1 MTPELLRFYSS
12 QAPDQANGLLHK
24 VSPGSVVNGHN
35 HSTMASPASDPTLV
49 ALAQL
54 GTYRLGCTLAFVSL
68 VDNSETYIIAEAAPS
83 GSRCG
88 NKTSVD
94 GITIGMSTLGLGKN
108 AIQDTRSSN
117 ITSDG
122 ISTIIRDV
130 RMEATL
136 ESHPFVE
143 RIRPRLYAE
152 VPLTTSCGEV
162 IGTYCVVN
170 NKPCH
175 HFGASELAELQDV
188 AKAVASHLE
197 NLGAVRHYRQ
207 NDRLLGGLMKFVKGQ
222 SPTENDGWK
231 SRRKSTAAAS
241 LVSPRSSEVP
251 HSPRSSDVPEIDR
264 LSVSATDIREVS
276 PSSTRHPPPQPPPES
291 PFFQI
296 PAFGSNN
303 SVPNGIHQRH
313 VRKSSDETSN
323 LVMVPESTPIS
334 EKASML
340 FSRASGL
347 LQECMDLDGVL
358 FVDASRSN
366 TRGEST
372 ASVGEWDKESD
383 SGLSLRSPSVSSY
396 GGWSEKQC
404 EPLGVAS
411 SERALGNSVS
421 MFRIPLTEGL
431 LHDVFTAFPQGEIL
445 HPHLASGWPA
455 LSSLHQRRQSV
466 QSNQGE
472 IPLRHSITTRL
483 AHNFPEAKSMIFLPL
498 WNWNKSRWLA
508 GTLIWTC
515 DDQRQLGKD
524 DLLFLRSF
532 GDTIVSGFCQIEW
545 TAAEKSKSDLLASVS
560 HELRS
565 PLHGM
570 LASTELLQTT
580 SLDTAQQDMVAMVET
595 CGLTLLDTM
604 NHLLEFTKINNLTHL
619 RKRGGANG
627 EGMDN
632 LLTEFDLDEIV
643 EDVTDALYAGHRSLI
658 KAAKVAS
665 RYLPSGSTVG
675 NRPAGAPQS
684 KADDLSVIV
693 RIEDLGSWHLQSLSG
708 AWRRIIMNILGN
720 AFKFTTSGFIEVSL
734 AKKVERSGYTKKTLA
749 YLSITDTGCGIS
761 PDFLEHHLFKPFAQE
776 SILTE
781 GVGLGL
787 SVVKQLVTYLGGE
800 VEVKSDVGAGT
811 QVDVHIPV
819 EFVEDTSSMDC
830 GAPGTRKMTRV
841 SLVGLNA
848 YADLKEAPS
857 GLLSTEAKR
866 KLSLRGALSNVLLSQ
881 PGWMV
886 SFADQLDKAS
896 GDIAVIEESTL
907 KAISERGLI
916 DVKFKAI
923 VVIGEQGVTLPGE
936 FAIKGA
942 DVFYVPQPIGP
953 RKILQALQR
962 ITDSDGGISYA
973 ESPILGPLSGV
984 PLRGRSLSDA
994 FAMAKGTESPPVVRE
1009 NVSDFA
1015 PSPPRESIGKNLYVL
1030 IVDDNDI
1037 NLKILATF
1045 LRKIGCSYE
1054 TASNGLAAL
1063 EKYKSST
1070 KPFDY
1075 ILMDISMPIMD
1086 GIVSS
1091 SKIREYEEQHSLPR
1105 AAIMAVTGVASS
1117 EMQQQAFAAGIDDYL
1132 VKPLSLHD
1140 LKRIMNIA

>member
-1 MTPELLRFYSS
+1 RFYSS

-24 VSPGSVVNGHN
+24 VSPGSIVNGHN
-35 HSTMASPASDPTLV
+35 HSTMATPASDPALV

-54 GTYRLGCTLAFVSL
+54 GTYRLGCSIAFVSL
-68 VDNSETYIIAEAAPS
+68 VDNSETYIIAEAMPS

-88 NKTSVD
+88 NKTSVN
-94 GITIGMSTLGLGKN
+94 GNTIGMSTLGLGKN
-108 AIQDTRSSN
+108 AVQGTRSSN
-117 ITSDG
+117 IISDG
-122 ISTIIRDV
+122 LSTIIRDV
-130 RMEATL
+130 SMETNLA
-136 ESHPFVE
+136 SHPFVE
-143 RIRPRLYAE
+143 RFRPRLYAE
-152 VPLTTSCGEV
+152 VPLTASCGEV

-175 HFGASELAELQDV
+175 HFGAGELAELQDV
-188 AKAVASHLE
+188 ANAVASHLE
-197 NLGAVRHYRQ
+197 NVGAIRRYRQ
-207 NDRLLGGLMKFVKGQ
+207 NDRLLDGLMK
-222 SPTENDGWK
+222 
-231 SRRKSTAAAS
+231 
-241 LVSPRSSEVP
+241 
-251 HSPRSSDVPEIDR
+251 
-264 LSVSATDIREVS
+264 
-276 PSSTRHPPPQPPPES
+276 
-291 PFFQI
+291 
-296 PAFGSNN
+296 
-303 SVPNGIHQRH
+303 
-313 VRKSSDETSN
+313 KSSDETSN

-334 EKASML
+334 DKASML

-383 SGLSLRSPSVSSY
+383 SGFSLRSPSVSSY

-411 SERALGNSVS
+411 SERALGNTAS

-431 LHDVFTAFPQGEIL
+431 LHDMFTAFPQGEII

-455 LSSLHQRRQSV
+455 LSSLHQRRQSI

-472 IPLRHSITTRL
+472 IPLRHSISTRL
-483 AHNFPEAKSMIFLPL
+483 AHNYPEAKSMIFLPL

-508 GTLIWTC
+508 GSLVWTC

-524 DLLFLRSF
+524 DLHFLRSF

-545 TAAEKSKSDLLASVS
+545 TATEKSKSDLLASVS

-619 RKRGGANG
+619 RKRGGSNG

-665 RYLPSGSTVG
+665 RYLPGGSAVG

-684 KADDLSVIV
+684 QTDDLSVIV

-720 AFKFTTSGFIEVSL
+720 AFKFTRTGFIEVSL

-749 YLSITDTGCGIS
+749 QLSITDTGCGIS

-800 VEVKSDVGAGT
+800 VEVKSDVGIGT
-811 QVDVHIPV
+811 QMDVYIPV
-819 EFVEDTSSMDC
+819 DFVEDASAMDC
-830 GAPGTRKMTRV
+830 GAPGTRTMTRV

-886 SFADQLDKAS
+886 SFADHLDKAS

-907 KAISERGLI
+907 KALSERGFV
-916 DVKFKAI
+916 DVNFKAV

-942 DVFYVPQPIGP
+942 DVFYVPQPIAP

-962 ITDSDGGISYA
+962 ITDSDQGLSYA

-1009 NVSDFA
+1009 NVSEFA
-1015 PSPPRESIGKNLYVL
+1015 PSPPRESTSKNLHVL

-1054 TASNGLAAL
+1054 TASNGLAAF

-1091 SKIREYEEQHSLPR
+1091 RKIREYEEQHSLPR

-1140 LKRIMNIA
+1140 LKRINIA

>member
-1 MTPELLRFYSS
+1 MTAELLRFYSS
-12 QAPDQANGLLHK
+12 HAPDQANGLLHK
-24 VSPGSVVNGHN
+24 VFPGSIVNGHN
-35 HSTMASPASDPTLV
+35 HSTMATPASDPALV

-54 GTYRLGCTLAFVSL
+54 GTYRIGCTIAFVSL
-68 VDNSETYIIAEAAPS
+68 VDNSETYIIAEATPS

-88 NKTSVD
+88 NKTSVN
-94 GITIGMSTLGLGKN
+94 GNTIGMSTLGLGKN
-108 AIQDTRSSN
+108 AIQATRSSN
-117 ITSDG
+117 IISDG
-122 ISTIIRDV
+122 LSTIIRDV
-130 RMEATL
+130 SMEANL
-136 ESHPFVE
+136 ASHPFVE
-143 RIRPRLYAE
+143 RFRPRLYAE
-152 VPLTTSCGEV
+152 VPLTASCGEV

-175 HFGASELAELQDV
+175 HFAAGELAELQDI
-188 AKAVASHLE
+188 ANAVASHLE
-197 NLGAVRHYRQ
+197 NVGAIRRYRQ

-251 HSPRSSDVPEIDR
+251 NSPRSSDVPEIDR
-264 LSVSATDIREVS
+264 LSVSTTDHRDVS
-276 PSSTRHPPPQPPPES
+276 PSSTRHPPPQPPEP

-296 PAFGSNN
+296 PAFGTNN

-334 EKASML
+334 DKASIL

-383 SGLSLRSPSVSSY
+383 SGFSLRSPSVSSY

-411 SERALGNSVS
+411 SERALGNTAS

-431 LHDVFTAFPQGEIL
+431 LHDMFTAFPQGEII

-455 LSSLHQRRQSV
+455 LSSLHQRRQSI

-472 IPLRHSITTRL
+472 IPLRHSISTRL
-483 AHNFPEAKSMIFLPL
+483 AHNYPEAKSMIFLPL

-508 GTLIWTC
+508 GTLVWTC

-524 DLLFLRSF
+524 DLHFLRSF

-545 TAAEKSKSDLLASVS
+545 TATEKSKSDLLASVS

-619 RKRGGANG
+619 RKRGGSNG
-627 EGMDN
+627 EVMDN

-665 RYLPSGSTVG
+665 RYLPGGSAVG
-675 NRPAGAPQS
+675 NRPAGTPQS
-684 KADDLSVIV
+684 QTDDLSVIV

-720 AFKFTTSGFIEVSL
+720 AFKFTRSGFIEVSL

-749 YLSITDTGCGIS
+749 HLSITDTGCGIS

-811 QVDVHIPV
+811 QMDVYIPV
-819 EFVEDTSSMDC
+819 EFVEDSSAMDC
-830 GAPGTRKMTRV
+830 GAPGTRTMTRV
-841 SLVGLNA
+841 SLVSLNA

-886 SFADQLDKAS
+886 SFADHLDKAS

-907 KAISERGLI
+907 KALSERGFI
-916 DVKFKAI
+916 DVNFKAV
-923 VVIGEQGVTLPGE
+923 VVIGEQGITLPGD

-942 DVFYVPQPIGP
+942 DVFYVPQPIAP

-962 ITDSDGGISYA
+962 ITDSNQGLSYA

-1009 NVSDFA
+1009 NVSEFA
-1015 PSPPRESIGKNLYVL
+1015 PSPPRESTSKNLHVL

-1070 KPFDY
+1070 KSFDY

>member
-1 MTPELLRFYSS
+1 MTPELLRFYGS
-12 QAPDQANGLLHK
+12 QAPDQASGLLHK
-24 VSPGSVVNGHN
+24 GVPDSIVNGQN
-35 HSTMASPASDPTLV
+35 YSTMASPASDPALV

-54 GTYRLGCTLAFVSL
+54 GTYRLGCTIAFVSL
-68 VDNSETYIIAEAAPS
+68 VDNSETYIIAEATPS
-83 GSRCG
+83 GSRGG
-88 NKTSVD
+88 NQTSVD
-94 GITIGMSTLGLGKN
+94 GNTIGMSTLGLGKN
-108 AIQDTRSSN
+108 ATRGTRSSN
-117 ITSDG
+117 VISDG
-122 ISTIIRDV
+122 LSTIIRDV
-130 RMEATL
+130 RMEAHL

-143 RIRPRLYAE
+143 RFRPRLYAE
-152 VPLTTSCGEV
+152 VPLTASCGEV
-162 IGTYCVVN
+162 IGTYCVMN

-175 HFGASELAELQDV
+175 HFGAGELAELQDV
-188 AKAVASHLE
+188 ANAVAAHLE
-197 NLGAVRHYRQ
+197 NVGTIRRYRQ

-222 SPTENDGWK
+222 SSNEIDGWK

-251 HSPRSSDVPEIDR
+251 KSPGSSEVPEIDR
-264 LSVSATDIREVS
+264 LSMSTTENREVS
-276 PSSTRHPPPQPPPES
+276 PSSSKHPPPQPPES
-291 PFFQI
+291 PFFPI
-296 PAFGSNN
+296 PTFLPNN
-303 SVPNGIHQRH
+303 AVPNGIHQRH

-347 LQECMDLDGVL
+347 LQECMDLDGVI
-358 FVDASRSN
+358 FVDAD
-366 TRGEST
+366 ST

-383 SGLSLRSPSVSSY
+383 SGFSLRSPSVSSY

-411 SERALGNSVS
+411 SDRALGNSAS

-431 LHDVFTAFPQGEIL
+431 LHDMFTAFPQGELL
-445 HPHLASGWPA
+445 HPHLATGWPA

-472 IPLRHSITTRL
+472 LPLRHSISTRL

-524 DLLFLRSF
+524 DLHFLKSF
-532 GDTIVSGFCQIEW
+532 GDAIVSGFCQIEW

-619 RKRGGANG
+619 RKRGGSNG

-665 RYLPSGSTVG
+665 RYLPGGSAVG
-675 NRPAGAPQS
+675 SRPAGAPQS
-684 KADDLSVIV
+684 KTDDLSVIV

-720 AFKFTTSGFIEVSL
+720 AFKFTRNGFIEVSL
-734 AKKVERSGYTKKTLA
+734 AKKVERSGYTKRTLA
-749 YLSITDTGCGIS
+749 HLSITDTGCGIS

-787 SVVKQLVTYLGGE
+787 SVVKQLVGYLGGE
-800 VEVKSDVGAGT
+800 VDVKSDLGAGT
-811 QVDVHIPV
+811 QVNVYIPV
-819 EFVEDTSSMDC
+819 EFVEDASTMDC
-830 GAPGTRKMTRV
+830 GAPGTRTMTRV

-907 KAISERGLI
+907 KTLSERGPL
-916 DVKFKAI
+916 DVKFKAV

-936 FAIKGA
+936 FAIKRA
-942 DVFYVPQPIGP
+942 DVFYVPQPIAP
-953 RKILQALQR
+953 RKVLQALQR
-962 ITDSDGGISYA
+962 ITDSGQGIPFA
-973 ESPILGPLSGV
+973 ESPILGPLSGL

-1009 NVSDFA
+1009 NVSEFA
-1015 PSPPRESIGKNLYVL
+1015 PSPPRGSVGKNLHVL

-1091 SKIREYEEQHSLPR
+1091 NKIREYEEQHSLPR